1 LAKKF
6 CYDLIKRSK
15 KGEKI
20 DYAKESANF
29 WNRKIKEAVDSVK
42 TLTDTVV
49 DRLERDKP
57 KSK

>member
-1 LAKKF
+1 
-6 CYDLIKRSK
+6 LIKRSK

-49 DRLERDKP
+49 DRLERGKT